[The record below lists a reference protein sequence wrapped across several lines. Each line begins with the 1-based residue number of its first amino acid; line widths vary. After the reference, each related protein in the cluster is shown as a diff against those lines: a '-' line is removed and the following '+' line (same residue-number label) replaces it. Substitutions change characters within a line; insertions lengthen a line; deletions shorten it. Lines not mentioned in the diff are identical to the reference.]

1 MYYEDTNVHTILNY
15 TAVIPY
21 CIESER
27 RNRAFELSSSYNYYK
42 LSNLSSSL
50 KALKCQGVIRNC
62 KLKDRKCSSQTE
74 NCKRTNYDLQ
84 NITQK
89 TKDGATGTPVKTG
102 SELRCLFK
110 FDNTR
115 LYRILY
121 IYVFL
126 LFIFLW

>member
-1 MYYEDTNVHTILNY
+1 VIYWKQNVEEFEDT
-15 TAVIPY
+15 
-21 CIESER
+21 
-27 RNRAFELSSSYNYYK
+27 K
-42 LSNLSSSL
+42 
-50 KALKCQGVIRNC
+50 GVFRIR
-62 KLKDRKCSSQTE
+62 KLKDRQHNGQKKKD
-74 NCKRTNYDLQ
+74 KRTNYDLQ

-121 IYVFL
+121 SYVFL